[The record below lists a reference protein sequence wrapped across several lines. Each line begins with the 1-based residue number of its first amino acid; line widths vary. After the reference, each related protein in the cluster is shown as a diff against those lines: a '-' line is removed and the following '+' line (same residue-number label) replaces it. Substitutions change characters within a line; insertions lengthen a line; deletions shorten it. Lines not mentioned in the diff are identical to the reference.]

1 MDCNQSD
8 YLLEMVGI
16 KKEFAG
22 VKALEDV
29 NLRVKWGEVHALV
42 GENGAGKSTLMKI
55 LSGMYPVGQYEG
67 RILIR
72 GTEQSFHSL
81 KDSEKTGMAIIFQEL
96 TLVKQM
102 TVSENIFLGNEIARR
117 GIVDWNS
124 TYEFTKKALGEVRLD
139 LNPSTKVKNLGI
151 GQQQL
156 VEIAKAIS
164 KNAEILILD
173 EPTAAL
179 TETES
184 ANLLQIVLELKNK
197 GVTCIYISHK
207 LNEVLQIA
215 DTITVLRDGR
225 TIATEPAGNMSENK
239 IISLMVGRELTQRFP
254 RQEHVPGPVMLK
266 VKDLTVYDPDIP
278 DKVALKGISFEARK
292 GEILGVAG
300 LMGAGRTELA
310 TSIFGTYGRGISGEI
325 FLDGRKLKP
334 GTPREAIKSGL
345 GYVSE
350 DRKNN
355 GLVLTMD
362 IKNNVML
369 ASYESATKLKV
380 INQNEVIRHSNHF
393 VSSLRIKTPSLEQRV
408 QNLSGGNQQKVVLS
422 KWLMTNPK
430 VLIMD
435 EPTRGI
441 DVGAKYEIYNIMN
454 DLVKQGVSIIMISSE
469 LPEILGM
476 SDRIVVMHGG
486 RIVAE
491 MAASEATQE
500 KIMSYATGGV
510 KRG

>member
-1 MDCNQSD
+1 MDRIQSD
-8 YLLEMVGI
+8 YVLEMVGI

-55 LSGMYPVGQYEG
+55 LSGMYPAGEYEG
-67 RILIR
+67 RIFIR
-72 GTEQSFHSL
+72 GAEQSFRSL

-117 GIVDWNS
+117 GIVDWNN
-124 TYEFTKKALGEVRLD
+124 TYELTKRALREVRLE

-184 ANLLQIVLELKNK
+184 ANLLQIVLELKKK

-207 LNEVLQIA
+207 LSEVLQIA

-225 TIATEPAGNMSENK
+225 TIATESAENMSENK

-254 RQEHVPGPVMLK
+254 RREHVPGPVILK
-266 VKDLTVYDPDIP
+266 VKDLTVHDPDVP
-278 DKVALKGISFEARK
+278 DKVALRGISFEARQ

-325 FLDGRKLKP
+325 FLDGKKLKP

-355 GLVLTMD
+355 GLVLMMD

-369 ASYESATKLKV
+369 ASYESVTKLKV

-393 VSSLRIKTPSLEQRV
+393 VSSLRIKTPTLEQRV

-441 DVGAKYEIYNIMN
+441 DVGAKYEIYHIMN
-454 DLVKQGVSIIMISSE
+454 DLVKQRVSIIMISSE

-476 SDRIVVMHGG
+476 SDRIIVMHEG

-500 KIMSYATGGV
+500 KIMSYATGGM